1 MQLFFIPEFTNAY
14 YVSLVVPHVY
24 CMQAMVKE
32 MSHYLELL
40 REVESDK
47 DGTTTVE
54 KRGRK
59 LNEIK
64 MNYNLFQ
71 SACDSIYF
79 AIVRF
84 TLYYS
89 RL

>member
-1 MQLFFIPEFTNAY
+1 
-14 YVSLVVPHVY
+14 
-24 CMQAMVKE
+24 

-40 REVESDK
+40 RELDGDK
-47 DGTTTVE
+47 DGTTTVD
-54 KRGRK
+54 KRERK

-71 SACDSIYF
+71 GACDSIYF

-89 RL
+89 HLQIMHVRYIHF